1 LRSRS
6 PESSLRCS
14 PPQEP
19 TTDSLSP
26 ERRSWNMSRIRST
39 DTAPERIVRSVLHS
53 LGYRFRLHKKSL
65 PGKPDIV
72 LAKYRAVIFVHGC
85 FWHRHQGCKFCYTPK
100 SRAEFWIAKFAGN
113 VARDQKQRQALVDLG
128 WRVLTVWECETK
140 DQQVLAEILD
150 TYLRKSRGQGVDGS
164 RKP

>member
-1 LRSRS
+1 M
-6 PESSLRCS
+6 RCS
-14 PPQEP
+14 LAKEA
-19 TTDSLSP
+19 TTDSISS

-39 DTAPERIVRSVLHS
+39 NTAPERIVRSVLHS

-72 LAKYRAVIFVHGC
+72 LAKHKTVIFVHGC

-100 SRAEFWIAKFAGN
+100 SRTEFWNEKFAGN
-113 VARDQKQRQALVDLG
+113 TERDQKQREALEHLG
-128 WRVLTVWECETK
+128 WRVLAVWECETK

-150 TYLRKSRGQGVDGS
+150 KYLRKSRGRGVDGS
-164 RKP
+164 RKPKSD